1 MRRSLHQSLPSQ
13 PHPTG
18 FTLLELIIVMVIL
31 GIVVGLSVAGID
43 RFDPGNLGLR
53 VSVETF
59 LESSRDRARV
69 SGHPVTVVQIPASG
83 EKEARLMRFVFQR
96 ALEASFEKEF
106 QQREGLELS
115 GSAALDAVGRFG
127 ACGDLQNGGTIAV
140 AGRGMPDL
148 TRGFSLDVDLFNP
161 LGEAG
166 ELLNWEGFLAIVV
179 RRSGVV
185 AATLR
190 AGKGELQQD
199 FLLES
204 PADSSTINKWQHL
217 KLIAADEMF
226 LMVLDGREVAR
237 MEIAEVLGT
246 PRSAPVFGDTEEG
259 WRGFVD
265 EFTVWARIGELGPE
279 IPGTVALEPLELRL
293 LFDRNGMLDA
303 TFHPGPV
310 PIVLSDLGDE
320 IGSFVVGRFTQEVS
334 L

>member
-1 MRRSLHQSLPSQ
+1 MRRSLYPS
-13 PHPTG
+13 PLSESRITG

-31 GIVVGLSVAGID
+31 GIVVGLSVAGLD

-69 SGHPVTVVQIPASG
+69 SGHAVTVVQTPASG

-96 ALEASFEKEF
+96 ALESSFEKEF
-106 QQREGLELS
+106 EQREGIELT
-115 GSAALDAVGRFG
+115 GSAALGAVGRFG
-127 ACGDLQNGGTIAV
+127 ACGDLQEGGTIVV

-148 TRGFSLDVDLFNP
+148 TRGFSLDVDLFSP
-161 LGEAG
+161 IGGGG
-166 ELLNWEGFLAIVV
+166 ELLNWDGFLAIVV

-185 AATLR
+185 AATLH
-190 AGKGELQQD
+190 AGKGELQQG

-226 LMVLDGREVAR
+226 VMVLDGREVAR

-246 PRSAPVFGDTEEG
+246 PRSAPVFGEIENG
-259 WRGFVD
+259 WRGLVD

-279 IPGTVALEPLELRL
+279 IPGTVELEPVGLRL

-303 TFHPGPV
+303 TFHASPV